1 MKVYISGKI
10 GEDVISDATREKFKA
25 AQEMLQSLGY
35 EVFNP
40 TCKDWEGL
48 LKKDYADEKETYIKY
63 DLGEM
68 PDFYAYA
75 LWRDNRVIATKDAIF
90 MLWDWFNSPGA
101 KAELAFAKA
110 TKKKILW
117 QDKMDAIKYLRDKWW
132 DEECDRFLDDE
143 TAEGTCEDEIDK
155 YLVLNLDETWL
166 PSFPKHLLNEFK
178 KSLISK

>member
-25 AQEMLQSLGY
+25 AEEMLQSMGH

-40 TCKDWEGL
+40 ASEAWQRVLRNDYLED
-48 LKKDYADEKETYIKY
+48 KKRKNPYLNGDF
-63 DLGEM
+63 
-68 PDFYAYA
+68 PDFYTYA
-75 LWRDNRVIATKDAIF
+75 ILRDNMIIATKEAIF
-90 MLWDWFNSPGA
+90 MIYDWNDSPGA

-117 QDKMDAIKYLRDKWW
+117 QNKLDAIKYLRDKWW
-132 DEECDRFLDDE
+132 DEEFVGFLNDE

-155 YLVLNLDETWL
+155 YLVLNLDEIWL
-166 PSFPKHLLNEFK
+166 P
-178 KSLISK
+178 

>member
-40 TCKDWEGL
+40 TWKEWEGL
-48 LKKDYADEKETYIKY
+48 LKKDYADEKEIFINYGC
-63 DLGEM
+63 GEM

-90 MLWDWFNSPGA
+90 MLSDWLDSPGA
-101 KAELAFAKA
+101 RAELAFAEA
-110 TKKKILW
+110 TKKKLLW
-117 QDKMDAIKYLRDKWW
+117 QDEKDAVKYLTEKWW
-132 DEECDRFLDDE
+132 LEECDRFFDDE
-143 TAEGTCEDEIDK
+143 TAEGSCQEEIDK
-155 YLVLNLDETWL
+155 YLVRNLNETWL
-166 PSFPKHLLNEFK
+166 PLFPKDIPNK
-178 KSLISK
+178 